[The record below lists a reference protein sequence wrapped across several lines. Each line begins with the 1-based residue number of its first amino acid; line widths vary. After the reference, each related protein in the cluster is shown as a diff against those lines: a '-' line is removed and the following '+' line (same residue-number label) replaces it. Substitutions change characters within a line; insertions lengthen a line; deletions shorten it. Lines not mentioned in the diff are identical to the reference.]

1 MNVES
6 GMMTDQR
13 SDQQTEEPTLRQ
25 KAYESFTRHLLAR
38 DVRPGQFVSQRQL
51 VELTGLTLGA
61 IRELIPRLE
70 AEGLIKTV
78 PQRGLQIAHIDLNLI
93 REAFQ
98 LRLILEREA
107 VAVFTRTATDEMIEQ
122 LVRQHRDVTDACLSG
137 NDMPELDA
145 HAQAVDWGMHDA
157 FIAALDSSAIWSVY
171 RVNSIK
177 MRLINQER
185 FRINGR
191 IVSVM
196 GEHMVVLDA
205 IRRRSVEGAVEALT
219 RHIGHARDRAL
230 RT

>member
-1 MNVES
+1 MFLGEAMD
-6 GMMTDQR
+6 GTDEQ
-13 SDQQTEEPTLRQ
+13 PTLRE

-38 DVRPGQFVSQRQL
+38 DVRPGQFVSQRRL

-98 LRLILEREA
+98 LRVFLEKEA
-107 VAVFTRTATDEMIEQ
+107 VALFTRSASDETVAG
-122 LVRQHRDVTDACLSG
+122 LLKQHRDIADAIRSG
-137 NDMPELDA
+137 DGSHELEV

-157 FIAALDSSAIWSVY
+157 FIDALGNTIISNAY

-177 MRLINQER
+177 MRLISQDR
-185 FRINGR
+185 FRIDGH
-191 IVSVM
+191 VGPVM
-196 GEHMVVLDA
+196 VEHLKVLEA
-205 IRRRSVEGAVEALT
+205 IERRSAEDAVNSLVA
-219 RHIGHARDRAL
+219 HINHARDRAL
-230 RT
+230 RI

>member
-1 MNVES
+1 MFLGEAMD
-6 GMMTDQR
+6 GTDEQ
-13 SDQQTEEPTLRQ
+13 PTLRE

-38 DVRPGQFVSQRQL
+38 DVRPGQFVSQRRL

-98 LRLILEREA
+98 LRVFLEKEA
-107 VAVFTRTATDEMIEQ
+107 VALFTRSASDETIAG
-122 LVRQHRDVTDACLSG
+122 LLKQHRDIADAIRNGDGSH
-137 NDMPELDA
+137 ELEV

-157 FIAALDSSAIWSVY
+157 FIDALGNTIISNAY

-177 MRLINQER
+177 MRLISQDR
-185 FRINGR
+185 FRIDGH
-191 IVSVM
+191 VGPVM
-196 GEHMVVLDA
+196 GEHLKVLEAIEGRSAEDA
-205 IRRRSVEGAVEALT
+205 VNSLVA
-219 RHIGHARDRAL
+219 HINHARDRAL
-230 RT
+230 RI

>member
-1 MNVES
+1 MYD
-6 GMMTDQR
+6 GGFMDGTDEQ
-13 SDQQTEEPTLRQ
+13 PTLRE

-38 DVRPGQFVSQRQL
+38 DVRPGQFVSQRL

-98 LRLILEREA
+98 LRVFLEKEA
-107 VAVFTRTATDEMIEQ
+107 VALFTKSASDETVGM
-122 LVRQHRDVTDACLSG
+122 LLKQHRDIADAIRNGDASH
-137 NDMPELDA
+137 ELEL

-157 FIAALDSSAIWSVY
+157 FIDALGNTIISNAY

-177 MRLINQER
+177 MRLISQDR
-185 FRINGR
+185 FRIDGR
-191 IVSVM
+191 VGPVM
-196 GEHMVVLDA
+196 GEHLKVLEA
-205 IRRRSVEGAVEALT
+205 IERRSAEDAVSALVA
-219 RHIGHARDRAL
+219 HINHARDRAL
-230 RT
+230 RI

>member
-1 MNVES
+1 MDGADE
-6 GMMTDQR
+6 Q
-13 SDQQTEEPTLRQ
+13 PTLRE

-38 DVRPGQFVSQRQL
+38 DVRPGQFVSQRRL

-98 LRLILEREA
+98 LRLFLEKEA
-107 VAVFTRTATDEMIEQ
+107 VGIFTETASDAAIAA
-122 LVRQHRDVTDACLSG
+122 LLNQHREIVAAIEAG
-137 NDMPELDA
+137 NHSHELEI

-157 FIAALDSSAIWSVY
+157 FIDALGNTIISNAY

-177 MRLINQER
+177 MRLISQER
-185 FRINGR
+185 FRIDGR
-191 IVSVM
+191 VGPVM
-196 GEHMVVLDA
+196 GEHLRVLEAIEQRNAQGAIDA
-205 IRRRSVEGAVEALT
+205 LAA
-219 RHIGHARDRAL
+219 HINHARCRAL
-230 RT
+230 RI

>member
-1 MNVES
+1 MD
-6 GMMTDQR
+6 GTDEQ
-13 SDQQTEEPTLRQ
+13 PTLRE

-38 DVRPGQFVSQRQL
+38 DVRPGQFVSQRRL

-98 LRLILEREA
+98 LRVFLEKEA
-107 VAVFTRTATDEMIEQ
+107 VALFTRSASDETIAR
-122 LVRQHRDVTDACLSG
+122 LLKQHRDIADAIRNGDGSH
-137 NDMPELDA
+137 ELEV

-157 FIAALDSSAIWSVY
+157 FIDALGNTIISNAY

-177 MRLINQER
+177 MRLISQDR
-185 FRINGR
+185 FRIDGH
-191 IVSVM
+191 VGPVM
-196 GEHMVVLDA
+196 VEHLKVLEA
-205 IRRRSVEGAVEALT
+205 IERRSAEDAVNSLVA
-219 RHIGHARDRAL
+219 HINHARDRAL
-230 RT
+230 RI

>member
-1 MNVES
+1 M
-6 GMMTDQR
+6 DQR
-13 SDQQTEEPTLRQ
+13 QDQQTEEPTLRE

-38 DVRPGQFVSQRQL
+38 DVRPGQFVSQRHL

-98 LRLILEREA
+98 LRLFLEKEA
-107 VAVFTRTATDEMIEQ
+107 VALFVQTASDETVEKLI
-122 LVRQHRDVTDACLSG
+122 RQHREISDAIAAG
-137 NDMPELDA
+137 NETPELDA

-157 FIAALDSSAIWSVY
+157 FVAALDNAIIWNVY

-191 IVSVM
+191 VAPVM
-196 GEHMVVLDA
+196 GEHMAVLEA
-205 IRRRSVEGAVEALT
+205 IKCRSADGAVEALVK
-219 RHIGHARDRAL
+219 HIGHARDRAL
-230 RT
+230 RL

>member
-1 MNVES
+1 MFLGEAMD
-6 GMMTDQR
+6 GTDEQ
-13 SDQQTEEPTLRQ
+13 PTLRE

-38 DVRPGQFVSQRQL
+38 DVRPGQFVSQRRL

-98 LRLILEREA
+98 LRVFLEKEA
-107 VAVFTRTATDEMIEQ
+107 VALFTRSASDETIAG
-122 LVRQHRDVTDACLSG
+122 LLKQHRDIADAIRSG
-137 NDMPELDA
+137 DGSHELEV

-157 FIAALDSSAIWSVY
+157 FIDALGNTIISNAY

-177 MRLINQER
+177 MRLISQDR
-185 FRINGR
+185 FRIEGH
-191 IVSVM
+191 VGPVM
-196 GEHMVVLDA
+196 AEHLKVLEA
-205 IRRRSVEGAVEALT
+205 IERRSAEDAVNSLVA
-219 RHIGHARDRAL
+219 HINHARDRAL
-230 RT
+230 RI